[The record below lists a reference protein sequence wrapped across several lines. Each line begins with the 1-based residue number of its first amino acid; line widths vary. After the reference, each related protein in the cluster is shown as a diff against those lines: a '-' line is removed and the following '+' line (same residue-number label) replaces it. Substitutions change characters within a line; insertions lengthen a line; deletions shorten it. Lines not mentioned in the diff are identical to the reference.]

1 MPSPVSSRRARGIR
15 LFWGV
20 WLGVAVSRT
29 SPAHAQAPAPSTPA
43 KSSSQSSSAQLLTLP
58 PSLALLDP
66 AAPRPEPLTP
76 SVPDRPGPHGDPV
89 TWNPAWPK
97 FATGEWVATGVG
109 ALSLLASR
117 ILPQRSNHWSGG
129 ILFDEPAR
137 DHLRV
142 GGLSGRRWARD
153 ASDIGL
159 VLNESWPYFDAF
171 VVVAWYRDS
180 PEVAWQ
186 QGLITA
192 EVLAVTAGIQS
203 IVASLAARERPYGRL
218 CGSEGLPEESR
229 DCDSRDR
236 YFSFY
241 SGHTSQ
247 AFAGAAVNCMHHAYV
262 PLYGGGW
269 NDSWPCIGSFA
280 IAAATAYFR
289 VGTDVH
295 YTTDVTTGALMGT
308 ATGLLLPWF
317 LHYRHGAPTTGAEDD
332 TLRFTVIPTGLGA
345 TGVLV
350 F

>member
-1 MPSPVSSRRARGIR
+1 MAS
-15 LFWGV
+15 
-20 WLGVAVSRT
+20 T
-29 SPAHAQAPAPSTPA
+29 QPAGEPAPLALPQRLA
-43 KSSSQSSSAQLLTLP
+43 LP
-58 PSLALLDP
+58 PSAPP
-66 AAPRPEPLTP
+66 AAPVTL
-76 SVPDRPGPHGDPV
+76 PDRTGPHGAPV
-89 TWNPAWPK
+89 SWNPAWPK
-97 FATGEWVATGVG
+97 FHTGEWIATGAG
-109 ALSLLASR
+109 ALALLASR
-117 ILPQRSNHWSGG
+117 ILPQREVHWRGG
-129 ILFDEPAR
+129 ILFDEKAR
-137 DHLRV
+137 EHLRV

-159 VLNESWPYFDAF
+159 VVNESWPYFDSF
-171 VVVAWYRDS
+171 VVAAWYRDS

-192 EVLAVTAGIQS
+192 EVLAVTAGMQS
-203 IVASLAARERPYGRL
+203 VVASLVARERPYGRL
-218 CGSEGLPEESR
+218 CGSELLPDESR

-269 NDSWPCIGSFA
+269 NDTWPCVGSFA
-280 IAAATAYFR
+280 IAAATAFFR

-295 YTTDVTTGALMGT
+295 YTTDVATGAIMGT

-317 LHYRHGAPTTGAEDD
+317 LHYRHGTPTPLGDD
-332 TLRFTVIPTGLGA
+332 RSWRFTLIPTGLGA
-345 TGVLV
+345 SGVLV

>member
-1 MPSPVSSRRARGIR
+1 MC
-15 LFWGV
+15 GV
-20 WLGVAVSRT
+20 RFFLGMWLGVAVSRA
-29 SPAHAQAPAPSTPA
+29 SPAQAQAAPS
-43 KSSSQSSSAQLLTLP
+43 P
-58 PSLALLDP
+58 PV
-66 AAPRPEPLTP
+66 T
-76 SVPDRPGPHGDPV
+76 VPDRPGPRGAPV

-97 FATGEWVATGVG
+97 FGTGEWIATGAG
-109 ALSLLASR
+109 LATLFASR
-117 ILPQRSNHWSGG
+117 VLPQREVHWRGG
-129 ILFDEPAR
+129 VLFDEGAR
-137 DHLRV
+137 DVLRV
-142 GGLSGRRWARD
+142 GGVSGRRWARD

-171 VVVAWYRDS
+171 VVAAWYRQS

-192 EVLAVTAGIQS
+192 EVLAVTAGMQS
-203 IVASLAARERPYGRL
+203 IVASLVARERPYGRL
-218 CGSEGLPEESR
+218 CGSEGLPEDSR

-241 SGHTSQ
+241 SGHTAQ

-269 NDSWPCIGSFA
+269 NDAWPCMGAFG
-280 IAAATAYFR
+280 IAAATAFFR

-295 YTTDVTTGALMGT
+295 YTTDVATGAIMGT
-308 ATGLLLPWF
+308 ATGLFVPWF
-317 LHYRHGAPTTGAEDD
+317 FHYRHGAPTPSADE
-332 TLRFTVIPTGLGA
+332 RSWSFSVIPTGLGA